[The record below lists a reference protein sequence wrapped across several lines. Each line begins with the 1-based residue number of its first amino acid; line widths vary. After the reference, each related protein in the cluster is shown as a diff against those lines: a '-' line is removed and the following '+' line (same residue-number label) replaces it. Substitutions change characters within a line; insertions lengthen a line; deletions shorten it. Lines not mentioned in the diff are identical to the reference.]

1 MLSANEGAQETK
13 AQGAATTMPPLPPDA
28 LIIVP
33 VRNTV
38 LFPGLVLPITLGR
51 PKSIAAAQ
59 QAVRDQRQVGILL
72 QRDAE
77 VADPTPIDMHRMGT
91 LANIVRYVTGPDGS
105 HHLIC
110 QGEQRFQIVEYL
122 SGWPFFVARVL
133 QIAEPDAKTS
143 EIEARFVNLK
153 AQTLEAIQLLPQAPP
168 DLLAAIQSIDGPS
181 ALADLAIAYMDVKPE
196 ERQEILETVDIS
208 ARMDK
213 VSRLLAHRIEVLRLS
228 QEIGRQ
234 TKAALDERQRE
245 VLLREQMAAIQR
257 QLGEGEEGKAAEMA
271 ELDKAIA
278 NAGMPKEIEDQAR
291 KELRRLQRM
300 PEAAGEYGMVRTY
313 LDWLIELPWA
323 LPEEKPIDI
332 VEARRI
338 LDEDH
343 YDLDKIKR
351 RIIEYLAVR
360 KLAPQGK
367 APILCFVGPPGVGK
381 TSLGQSIARAMGRKF
396 VRVSLGGVHDEA
408 EIRGH
413 RRTYIGALPG
423 NIIQAIRKTGSRNC
437 VMMLDEIDKLGA
449 GIQGDPG
456 AALLEVLD
464 PEQNHTFRDN
474 YLAVPF
480 DLSRVV
486 FITTANML
494 DTVPGPLRDRMEIIS
509 LAGYTG
515 EEKLEIAHRYLV
527 RRQMEANGLKPGQVE
542 IGDDVLHEIIANY
555 TREAGVRGLERQI
568 GQTLRHAAVRIAE
581 GGSGPI
587 RITRDDLVS
596 ILGPPKF
603 ESEMAMRT
611 SVPGVATGLAWTPV
625 GGDILF
631 IEATRIPGSG
641 RLILTGQLGEVM
653 KESAQAAL
661 SIVKNRA
668 AALGIDAGR
677 FEKSDIHVHVPAGA
691 IPKDGPSAGVAMFM
705 ALVSLMTDRT
715 IRSDTAMTGEIS
727 LRGLVLPV
735 GGIKEKVV
743 AAHSAGIKRVMLP
756 ARNRRDYDD
765 IPEVARRE
773 MEFVWLERV
782 EEAVAAALEP
792 KKPADA
798 PPPCRSSPART
809 RSSTARPRD
818 PPTLAARAS
827 ARFGRAE
834 ARNAKAEAGDPGWIP
849 ACAGMSGE
857 HERVSVRV
865 ANNSGRSIAICVAP
879 AAALLRA
886 GARRHGECAA
896 FGKHYRQIELHLP
909 VRGLRRRTV
918 QNRTYCAEGK
928 LE

>member
-1 MLSANEGAQETK
+1 MAEEILAKNGSAEGS
-13 AQGAATTMPPLPPDA
+13 GGGSLPPLPPDA
-28 LIIVP
+28 VIIVP

-38 LFPGLVLPITLGR
+38 LFPGLVVPITLGR
-51 PKSIAAAQ
+51 PKSVAAAQ
-59 QAVRDQRQVGILL
+59 QAVREQRQVGILL
-72 QRDAE
+72 QREAAVD
-77 VADPTPIDMHRMGT
+77 DPTAIDMHRMGT
-91 LANIVRYVTGPDGS
+91 LANVLRFITAPDGT
-105 HHLIC
+105 HHVVC

-122 SGWPFFVARVL
+122 SGWPFLVARVL
-133 QIAEPDAKTS
+133 RIPEPDTRTP

-153 AQTLEAIQLLPQAPP
+153 AQAVQAIELLPQVPA
-168 DLLAAIQSIDGPS
+168 DLLAAIQSIETPA
-181 ALADLAIAYMDVKPE
+181 ALADLATAYMDVKPE
-196 ERQEILETVDIS
+196 EKQEILETVDLV

-213 VSRLLAHRIEVLRLS
+213 VSRTLAHRIEILRLS

-234 TKAALDERQRE
+234 TKASLDERQRE
-245 VLLREQMAAIQR
+245 VLLREQMAAIQK
-257 QLGEGEEGKAAEMA
+257 QLGEGEEGKAAEIA

-278 NAGMPKEIEDQAR
+278 EAGMPKEVEDAAR
-291 KELRRLQRM
+291 KELRRLQKM
-300 PEAAGEYGMVRTY
+300 PEAAAEYGMVRTY
-313 LDWLIELPWA
+313 LDWLIELPWK

-332 VEARRI
+332 KESRRI

-351 RIIEYLAVR
+351 RIIEFLAVR

-381 TSLGQSIARAMGRKF
+381 TSLGQSIARAMDRKF

-423 NIIQAIRKTGSRNC
+423 NIIQAIRKAGSRNC

-449 GIQGDPG
+449 GFHGDPG

-464 PEQNHTFRDN
+464 PEQNNTFRDN

-509 LAGYTG
+509 LAGYTAD
-515 EEKLEIAHRYLV
+515 EKLQIAHRYLMK
-527 RRQMEANGLKPGQVE
+527 RQLEANGLKAGQVE
-542 IGDDVLHEIIANY
+542 IDDDALHDIIQNY
-555 TREAGVRGLERQI
+555 TREAGVRNLERAI
-568 GQTLRHAAVRIAE
+568 GQVLRNAAVRIAE
-581 GGSGPI
+581 GQSGPI
-587 RITRDDLVS
+587 RVTRDDLVP
-596 ILGPPKF
+596 ILGAPRF
-603 ESEMAMRT
+603 ENEVAMRT
-611 SVPGVATGLAWTPV
+611 SIPGVATGLAWTPV

-668 AALGIDAGR
+668 VALGIDPAR

-705 ALVSLMTDRT
+705 ALTSLMTDRT

-743 AAHSAGIKRVMLP
+743 AAHSAGIRRVMLP

-765 IPEVARRE
+765 IPEIARKE

-782 EEAVAAALEP
+782 EQAVEAALEP
-792 KKPADA
+792 AQPAGKAPATAPQLADA
-798 PPPCRSSPART
+798 QA
-809 RSSTARPRD
+809 
-818 PPTLAARAS
+818 
-827 ARFGRAE
+827 
-834 ARNAKAEAGDPGWIP
+834 
-849 ACAGMSGE
+849 
-857 HERVSVRV
+857 
-865 ANNSGRSIAICVAP
+865 
-879 AAALLRA
+879 
-886 GARRHGECAA
+886 
-896 FGKHYRQIELHLP
+896 
-909 VRGLRRRTV
+909 
-918 QNRTYCAEGK
+918 
-928 LE
+928 

>member
-1 MLSANEGAQETK
+1 MAEQQMNAKEGASL
-13 AQGAATTMPPLPPDA
+13 GASSMPALPPDA

-72 QRDAE
+72 QRAAE
-77 VADPTPIDMHRMGT
+77 VEDPTAIDMHRMGT
-91 LANIVRYVTGPDGS
+91 LANVVRYITTPDGS
-105 HHLIC
+105 HHLVC

-122 SGWPFFVARVL
+122 SGWPFLVARVL
-133 QIAEPDAKTS
+133 RIAEPETRS
-143 EIEARFVNLK
+143 PEIEARFVNLK
-153 AQTLEAIQLLPQAPP
+153 AQAVEAVELLPQAPAE
-168 DLLAAIQSIDGPS
+168 LVAAIQSIEAAP
-181 ALADLAIAYMDVKPE
+181 ALADLSAAYMDIKPE
-196 ERQEILETVDIS
+196 EKQEILETVDIT

-234 TKAALDERQRE
+234 TKAKLDERQRE

-257 QLGEGEEGKAAEMA
+257 QLGEGEEGKTAEIA
-271 ELDKAIA
+271 ELDKAIS
-278 NAGMPKEIEDQAR
+278 NAGMPKEVEDQAR

-313 LDWLIELPWA
+313 LDWLIELPWK

-332 VEARRI
+332 AESRRI

-343 YDLDKIKR
+343 YDLEKIKR
-351 RIIEYLAVR
+351 RIIEFLAVR
-360 KLAPQGK
+360 KLSPQGK

-381 TSLGQSIARAMGRKF
+381 TSLGQSIARAMDRKF

-423 NIIQAIRKTGSRNC
+423 NIIQAIRKAGSRNC

-464 PEQNHTFRDN
+464 PEQNNTFRDN
-474 YLAVPF
+474 YLGVPF

-494 DTVPGPLRDRMEIIS
+494 DTIPGPLRDRMEIIS
-509 LAGYTG
+509 LAGYTAD
-515 EEKLEIAHRYLV
+515 EKMEIAHRYLV
-527 RRQMEANGLKPGQVE
+527 RRQTEANGLKPGQAE
-542 IGDDVLHEIIANY
+542 IDDEALREIIQNY
-555 TREAGVRGLERQI
+555 TREAGVRSLERQI
-568 GQTLRHAAVRIAE
+568 GQVLRHAAVRIAE
-581 GGSGPI
+581 GQSGPI
-587 RITRDDLVS
+587 RMTRGDLAA
-596 ILGPPKF
+596 ILGAPQF
-603 ESEMAMRT
+603 ESETAMRT

-631 IEATRIPGSG
+631 IEVTRVPGSG

-653 KESAQAAL
+653 RESAQAAL

-668 AALGIDAGR
+668 AALGIDASR
-677 FEKSDIHVHVPAGA
+677 FEKNDIHIHVPAGA
-691 IPKDGPSAGVAMFM
+691 IPKDGPSAGVAMYM

-715 IRSDTAMTGEIS
+715 VRSDTAMTGEIS

-743 AAHSAGIKRVMLP
+743 GAHRAGIRRIMLP
-756 ARNRRDYDD
+756 ARNRKDYDD
-765 IPEVARRE
+765 IPEIARKE
-773 MEFVWLERV
+773 VEFIWLERV
-782 EEAVAAALEP
+782 EEAVAAALEA
-792 KKPADA
+792 KKADA
-798 PPPCRSSPART
+798 APGTVPQ
-809 RSSTARPRD
+809 
-818 PPTLAARAS
+818 LA
-827 ARFGRAE
+827 GAE
-834 ARNAKAEAGDPGWIP
+834 A
-849 ACAGMSGE
+849 
-857 HERVSVRV
+857 
-865 ANNSGRSIAICVAP
+865 
-879 AAALLRA
+879 
-886 GARRHGECAA
+886 
-896 FGKHYRQIELHLP
+896 
-909 VRGLRRRTV
+909 
-918 QNRTYCAEGK
+918 
-928 LE
+928 